1 MKKVGILLILFLIVT
16 LNIPSSVGYFLEDR
30 HPLLKNIFIVDN
42 EGDGDFIS
50 IKDALE
56 HAVPGDTIEVYSGTY
71 FEYNISIEINN
82 ITVIGVPTE
91 LGNGS
96 DIGKPFIN
104 GEGNDDLIEIRID
117 NITIDGFRMEN
128 KGLKANGIISI
139 FHEANHCIITNNDI
153 AYTTMSCIWIFG
165 SNNFL
170 TYNNISH
177 STIRQGIALV
187 DPSNNN
193 IVRGNKISDCD
204 TGILTWGSGNNLI
217 ENNIVQNCVSY
228 GMDIGNSDNVV
239 RYNTIENNSIG
250 IQLMSIRTSVS
261 NNNFIN
267 NEKYHATAYNSR
279 LSWLISNRW
288 VGNYWDRGRILPY
301 PILCQFFMFPWI
313 EFDWNPAEVPNSM
326 S

>member
-30 HPLLKNIFIVDN
+30 HPLLKNIIIVDN

-71 FEYNISIEINN
+71 YEYNISIEINN

-104 GEGNDDLIEIRID
+104 GEGRDDLIEIRAG
-117 NITIDGFRMEN
+117 NVTIDGFRMEN
-128 KGLKANGIISI
+128 VGLGANGIII
-139 FHEANHCIITNNDI
+139 IYHGAHGCIIFNNDI
-153 AYTTMSCIWIFG
+153 AYTTMSCIWIFS
-165 SNNFL
+165 SNN
-170 TYNNISH
+170 YIMNNNISY
-177 STIRQGIALV
+177 STMRQGIVLR
-187 DPSNNN
+187 DPSHDN
-193 IVRGNKISDCD
+193 VVSGNVISECN
-204 TGILTWGSGNNLI
+204 TGILLWDSPHNLI
-217 ENNIVQNCVSY
+217 TKNIIHNCSEFGIDNTDNYNIFQRNILRENQVGYQTYY
-228 GMDIGNSDNVV
+228 GI
-239 RYNTIENNSIG
+239 YNSI
-250 IQLMSIRTSVS
+250 I

-267 NEKYHATAYNSR
+267 NQVHSQFLNSR
-279 LSWLISNRW
+279 IRFCLMNHWM
-288 VGNYWDRGRILPY
+288 GNYWNQGRILPY
-301 PILCQFFMFPWI
+301 PILGAVLFFPWFQ
-313 EFDWNPAEVPNSM
+313 FDWNPANVPNSI